1 MACPGAARRRGYA
14 GFAVGALTV
23 AVLLFAAAPA
33 DAGLLRN
40 APGVGAAGLA
50 HRSLSKNL
58 VGGLTGALDRAFR
71 GALSDDSQEVDAALG
86 DAKHAIGKTA
96 RDMIPGAW
104 LFDTV
109 GKRLK
114 TAVENVREFLGDTRA
129 ALDPFGQAEAEVLD
143 GDPLSRPELPPPT
156 SQGGDAWDAV
166 MNERTAP
173 AVRTDGDA
181 WDEVMNERAGAA
193 PRAGRGDEARRG
205 RQRGHGGGDAWD
217 EVMNEQTG
225 ADTRVDGS
233 DGARLGPG
241 AGAAG
246 DAWDEVMNE
255 RAVLGQR
262 AGGENPMGGNAR
274 DATIDERAE
283 ANPERR
289 VGGDG
294 TADQTEERRAPP
306 PHDID
311 PSSRSYSCE
320 ETGPLVEKALK
331 EIEDRGKGGSTV
343 TTYCASANVGRA
355 TLWGMLQCLNDP
367 NLGSDVGASAADVS
381 GARRALRENVSRLRQ
396 HIAQSLEGVR
406 ALSDGDGGCGC
417 WSEIC
422 AN

>member
-1 MACPGAARRRGYA
+1 MACPEAAWRRGCA
-14 GFAVGALTV
+14 AFAVGALAV

-40 APGVGAAGLA
+40 APGGGAAGLA

-114 TAVENVREFLGDTRA
+114 TAVENVRGFLGDTRA

-143 GDPLSRPELPPPT
+143 SGPLPRPELPSPAP
-156 SQGGDAWDAV
+156 QVGDAWDAV
-166 MNERTAP
+166 MNERNAP
-173 AVRTDGDA
+173 VARTDDDA
-181 WDEVMNERAGAA
+181 WDEVMNERVGAA
-193 PRAGRGDEARRG
+193 PRAGRDDEARRG
-205 RQRGHGGGDAWD
+205 DNADTAGSDAWD
-217 EVMNEQTG
+217 
-225 ADTRVDGS
+225 A
-233 DGARLGPG
+233 
-241 AGAAG
+241 
-246 DAWDEVMNE
+246 VMNE
-255 RAVLGQR
+255 RAVPGPQ
-262 AGGENPMGGNAR
+262 AGGENPTSGDAR
-274 DATIDERAE
+274 DAAINERTE
-283 ANPERR
+283 ANPERRR

-294 TADQTEERRAPP
+294 TGERAEERRAPP
-306 PHDID
+306 HDVD
-311 PSSRSYSCE
+311 PLLRSYSCE

-331 EIEDRGKGGSTV
+331 EIGNRGKSGSIV

-367 NLGSDVGASAADVS
+367 NLGSDVGASTADVS
-381 GARRALRENVSRLRQ
+381 GARRALRENISSLRQ

-406 ALSDGDGGCGC
+406 ALSDGDGECGC